1 MAGSKVVNAKMQ
13 TIVLIEKIVRAIFNM
28 SRQEATDEMSMELL
42 LSIKPN
48 HPTERKVLYHADNG
62 LLNSVIFSQAAEG
75 MDCY

>member
-13 TIVLIEKIVRAIFNM
+13 TIVLIEKIERAIFNM

-48 HPTERKVLYHADNG
+48 HPTERKKGVLPRRQWT
-62 LLNSVIFSQAAEG
+62 LK
-75 MDCY
+75 